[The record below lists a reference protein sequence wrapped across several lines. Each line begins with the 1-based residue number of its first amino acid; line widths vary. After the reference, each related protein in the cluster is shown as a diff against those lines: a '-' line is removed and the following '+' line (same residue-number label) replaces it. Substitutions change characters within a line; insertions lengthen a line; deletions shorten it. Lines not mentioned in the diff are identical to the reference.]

1 MTTGATR
8 PSPCLRLSR
17 PRDNSEET
25 VTADS
30 RKLQSYRLKAPLK
43 LRIRFNRRAVRD
55 EKGNARRRS
64 KEGADFGSAAALG
77 VPLKRTLNG
86 TVWDNFRC
94 PQPVGDSD
102 ELLTLAR
109 HEQLSHT
116 ESGTINSCSKLM
128 FLYS

>member
-1 MTTGATR
+1 MAEMTPGATR
-8 PSPCLRLSR
+8 PSPCLCLSLA
-17 PRDNSEET
+17 RDNSEET

-30 RKLQSYRLKAPLK
+30 RKLQSYRLKEPLK

-55 EKGNARRRS
+55 EKGS
-64 KEGADFGSAAALG
+64 VDDGAAAAAAAPG
-77 VPLKRTLNG
+77 PPLKRSLNG
-86 TVWDNFRC
+86 TVWDNFQS

-102 ELLTLAR
+102 ELLTLAG

-116 ESGTINSCSKLM
+116 QTGTINSCSKLM